1 VVLLATPVV
10 GVVWLLFGRP
20 TLPPAG
26 WGLAVLSG
34 LFELAYFIF
43 LSEGY
48 RRGDLSVVYPIARG
62 SAPVLAVLAGLLL
75 LREHVSTPQL
85 LGVICLLAG
94 IWAVRR
100 PRSAGTATSWAL
112 LTAVCIASYTTLD
125 RLGVRLGPPWL
136 YGWAVFF
143 FTCVFLLGWLAL
155 RTRRLELPT
164 DWTGTLRVGVL
175 MTATYV
181 LILYALSIAPLAVI
195 APLRESS
202 IVLVALWGV
211 FRMGERDGWRLKLVG
226 ATATVAGAALVTL

>member
-1 VVLLATPVV
+1 VLLATPFV
-10 GVVWLLFGRP
+10 GLVWLLTGRP
-20 TLPPAG
+20 SLPPAG
-26 WGLAVLSG
+26 WLLAAVSG

-48 RRGDLSVVYPIARG
+48 KRGDLSVVYPIARG
-62 SAPVLAVLAGLLL
+62 TAPVLAVLAGLLL

-85 LGVICLLAG
+85 LGVVCLLIG

-100 PRSAGTATSWAL
+100 PRSAGPATSWAL
-112 LTAVCIASYTTLD
+112 LTAICIATYTTVD

-143 FTCVFLLGWLAL
+143 FTCLLLLGWLAL
-155 RTRRLELPT
+155 STRRLELPA
-164 DWTGTLRVGVL
+164 DWPNTLGVGLL
-175 MTATYV
+175 MTTTYV

-211 FRMGERDGWRLKLVG
+211 FRMGEREGWRLKLAG
-226 ATATVAGAALVTL
+226 AIATVVGAALVTI

>member
-1 VVLLATPVV
+1 MLLATPVV
-10 GVVWLLFGRP
+10 GVVWLLAGRP
-20 TLPPAG
+20 GMPPAA

-62 SAPVLAVLAGLLL
+62 TAPVLAVVAGLFL
-75 LREHVSTPQL
+75 LREHVSTQQL
-85 LGVICLLAG
+85 VGVFCLLAG

-100 PRSAGTATSWAL
+100 PRSAGPATSWAL
-112 LTAVCIASYTTLD
+112 LTAVCIATYTTLD

-143 FTCVFLLGWLAL
+143 TTCLFLLGWLAFT
-155 RTRRLELPT
+155 TRRFELPKE
-164 DWTGTLRVGVL
+164 WRNTLGVGLL
-175 MTATYV
+175 MTTTYV

-211 FRMGERDGWRLKLVG
+211 FRMGERDGWRLKLAG
-226 ATATVAGAALVTL
+226 ALATVAGAALVTL

>member
-1 VVLLATPVV
+1 VVLLVTPLV
-10 GVVWLLFGRP
+10 GVVWLLAGRP
-20 TLPPAG
+20 GLPPAG
-26 WGLAVLSG
+26 WGLAVVSG

-62 SAPVLAVLAGLLL
+62 TAPVLAVLAGLFL
-75 LREHVSTPQL
+75 LREYVTIPQL
-85 LGVICLLAG
+85 LGVFCLLAG

-100 PRSAGTATSWAL
+100 PRSAGPATSWAL
-112 LTAVCIASYTTLD
+112 LTAVCIATYTTVD

-143 FTCVFLLGWLAL
+143 TTCVFLLTWLTVK
-155 RTRRLELPT
+155 TRRFELPT
-164 DWTGTLRVGVL
+164 DWPSTLGVGLL
-175 MTATYV
+175 MTTTYV

-211 FRMGERDGWRLKLVG
+211 FRMGERDGWPLKLAG
-226 ATATVAGAALVTL
+226 ALATLAGAALVTL